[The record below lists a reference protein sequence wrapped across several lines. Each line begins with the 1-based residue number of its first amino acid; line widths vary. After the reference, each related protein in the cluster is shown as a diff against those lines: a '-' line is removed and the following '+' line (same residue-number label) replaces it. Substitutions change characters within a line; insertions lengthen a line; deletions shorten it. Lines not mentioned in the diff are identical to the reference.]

1 MCALHNYAWLQCS
14 SQQYTKTWQC
24 TLQRHQSSKS
34 GQQTGP
40 VQNYIKITIN
50 ETGFFF
56 FKLSAIWQ
64 HLDLIIFMSMTFYGL
79 TLKSMKISSD
89 SPWAMST
96 AVIICFSPTRCKPSM
111 HSLIQI
117 YRFQPSS
124 VYRPVNSSVTT
135 GASNSEWLTKLV
147 SCQHSWFS
155 TFGHVGH
162 DQN

>member
-1 MCALHNYAWLQCS
+1 MHGYNAVVSSTQKHDNALYRGINQVNQDNKLDQS
-14 SQQYTKTWQC
+14 KT
-24 TLQRHQSSKS
+24 TSKS
-34 GQQTGP
+34 P
-40 VQNYIKITIN
+40 SMKL
-50 ETGFFF
+50 FFK
-56 FKLSAIWQ
+56 KLSAIWQ

-117 YRFQPSS
+117 YRFQPSI